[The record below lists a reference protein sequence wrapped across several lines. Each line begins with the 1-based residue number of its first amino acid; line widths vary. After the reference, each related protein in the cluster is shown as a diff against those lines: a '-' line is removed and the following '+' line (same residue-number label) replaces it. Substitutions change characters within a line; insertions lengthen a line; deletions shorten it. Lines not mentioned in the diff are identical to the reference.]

1 MMTLRHMRIAFFC
14 LLCICTTGKA
24 IEGPRVAVVLSDD
37 TLLYQNFATSLTQN
51 LEARLQMDVS
61 HRAEDFSSTTP
72 APDLIVT
79 VGLKAANW
87 VAPRTQVPMLA
98 TLIPQSQYAELSR
111 QRPRGSATSAIFLN
125 QPIERQID
133 LLQAALP
140 ERKKVGLLHSP
151 EINVDIDEVRSILAR
166 HGMTLIS
173 KNSYSSDALHKD
185 LEFVLDKSNVLL
197 VIPDNAI
204 YNSNTLRNILLQSY
218 RKDVPLVGYSQG
230 LVKSGALC
238 AAFSSPEQIATQASA
253 MVSQF
258 FKYGTLPIPQQPQ
271 FFSIAVNSDVAK
283 SMGIS
288 ISDAES
294 LKNKVDKLQG
304 GRR

>member
-1 MMTLRHMRIAFFC
+1 MFRAIFITFFSVLFIFSKSC
-14 LLCICTTGKA
+14 A
-24 IEGPRVAVVLSDD
+24 SEEFRVILVLSDD
-37 TLLYQNFATSLTQN
+37 TPLYQNFSGSFTQN
-51 LEARLQMDVS
+51 LSIHPIKTTVV
-61 HRAEDFSSTTP
+61 RAEVFVDDVPSTN
-72 APDLIVT
+72 LIVT

-87 VAPRTQVPMLA
+87 VAPRTQTPMLA

-111 QRPRGSATSAIFLN
+111 QRPRGSATSALFLD

-133 LLQAALP
+133 LLHTALP

-151 EINVDIDEVRSILAR
+151 EINVDLDEARSILAR

-173 KNSYSSDALHKD
+173 RNSSSPDALHKD
-185 LEFVLDKSNVLL
+185 LEFVLDRSDVLL
-197 VIPDNAI
+197 VIPDNGI
-204 YNSNTLRNILLQSY
+204 YNNNTLRNILLQSY
-218 RKDVPLVGYSQG
+218 RQDVPLVGYSQA

-238 AAFSSPEQIATQASA
+238 AAYSSPEQIATQASA

-258 FKYGTLPIPQQPQ
+258 FKYGTLPIPQHPQ
-271 FFSIAVNSDVAK
+271 LFSIAINSDVAK

-288 ISDAES
+288 IPSAES

>member
-1 MMTLRHMRIAFFC
+1 MTILRTLCLALFG
-14 LLCICTTGKA
+14 LLCLCTTAKA
-24 IEGPRVAVVLSDD
+24 IEVPKVTLVLSDD
-37 TLLYQNFATSLTQN
+37 TPLYQNFAASLK
-51 LEARLQMDVS
+51 LDLRERLQMDVL
-61 HRAEDFSSTTP
+61 HRVEDFSSTAA

-87 VAPRTQVPMLA
+87 VAPRTQTPMLA

-111 QRPRGSATSAIFLN
+111 QRPKGTVTSAIFLN

-133 LLQAALP
+133 LLHTALP
-140 ERKKVGLLHSP
+140 ESKKVGLLHSP
-151 EINVDIDEVRSILAR
+151 EIKLDIDEVRSVLAR

-173 KNSYSSDALHKD
+173 RSSPSPDTLHKD
-185 LEFVLDKSNVLL
+185 LEFVLDRSDVLL
-197 VIPDNAI
+197 VIPDNGI
-204 YNSNTLRNILLQSY
+204 YSSNTIRNILLQSY
-218 RKDVPLVGYSQG
+218 RQDVPLVGYSQA

-238 AAFSSPEQIATQASA
+238 AAYSSPEQIATQTSV

-258 FKYGTLPIPQQPQ
+258 FKNETLPIPQHPQ

-288 ISDAES
+288 IPSAES
-294 LKNKVDKLQG
+294 LKNRIAKLQG

>member
-1 MMTLRHMRIAFFC
+1 MFR
-14 LLCICTTGKA
+14 A
-24 IEGPRVAVVLSDD
+24 IFITFLSVLFIFSRSCAGEEFKVILVLSDD
-37 TLLYQNFATSLTQN
+37 TPLYQNFSESFTQN
-51 LEARLQMDVS
+51 LSIHPIKTTVVRTEVFVDDVP
-61 HRAEDFSSTTP
+61 P
-72 APDLIVT
+72 ADLIVT
-79 VGLKAANW
+79 VGLKAASR
-87 VAPRTQVPMLA
+87 VAPRSQSPMLA

-151 EINVDIDEVRSILAR
+151 EINVDLDEVRSILVR

-173 KNSYSSDALHKD
+173 RNSYSTDALHKD
-185 LEFVLDKSNVLL
+185 LEFVLDKSDVLL

-218 RKDVPLVGYSQG
+218 RKDVPLVGYSQA

-238 AAFSSPEQIATQASA
+238 AAYSSPEQIATQASA

-258 FKYGTLPIPQQPQ
+258 FKHGTLPIPQQPQ

-288 ISDAES
+288 IPPAES
-294 LKNKVDKLQG
+294 LKNKIDKLQG